1 MINFKTVNLD
11 YDNSNNNRKLYL
23 LKMTKVIANGKLDKR
38 KSIKL
43 ESEMIAFFVSVEYE
57 TVGSLVDLIAVINDM
72 IKASM
77 IDPSKSKQ
85 TKSQIKFQQE
95 IFEKINN

>member
-11 YDNSNNNRKLYL
+11 YDNNNRKLYL

-43 ESEMIAFFVSVEYE
+43 ESEMTAFFVSVEYE